1 MGAKRTIL
9 DSIVKEVLSDQMI
22 FEMRSELQGENYPK
36 TGGTGLL
43 DRLNGTIHRPQGQN
57 RRKVTMARTQCW
69 TKGENISSSSQRRQL
84 GLSMSM
90 QEVWVSCWVLGKA
103 VSCIC
108 MLSST
113 PSQPHKNGPW
123 TCSPALPRAKKS
135 SQPHSSRWVYDLTWE
150 YLSLFQTQSCTA
162 LFCLGVIWYP
172 VSPTTISV
180 TCRGRTGSF
189 RCSTRRVHAGQLP
202 CVGC

>member
-22 FEMRSELQGENYPK
+22 FEMRSELQGDNYPK

-43 DRLNGTIHRPQGQN
+43 DRRNGTIHRPQGPN

-90 QEVWVSCWVLGKA
+90 QEVWVSC
-103 VSCIC
+103 
-108 MLSST
+108 
-113 PSQPHKNGPW
+113 
-123 TCSPALPRAKKS
+123 
-135 SQPHSSRWVYDLTWE
+135 
-150 YLSLFQTQSCTA
+150 
-162 LFCLGVIWYP
+162 
-172 VSPTTISV
+172 
-180 TCRGRTGSF
+180 
-189 RCSTRRVHAGQLP
+189 
-202 CVGC
+202 

>member
-22 FEMRSELQGENYPK
+22 FEMRSELQGDNYPK

-43 DRLNGTIHRPQGQN
+43 DRLNGTIHRPQGPN

-90 QEVWVSCWVLGKA
+90 QEVWVSCWVLEKA

-123 TCSPALPRAKKS
+123 TCRPALPIARVLTTS
-135 SQPHSSRWVYDLTWE
+135 QLSMGLWPYVRISFPVSDSVMYCFVLLGCHMTPSQPHY
-150 YLSLFQTQSCTA
+150 YIC
-162 LFCLGVIWYP
+162 YP
-172 VSPTTISV
+172 QGEDTV
-180 TCRGRTGSF
+180 
-189 RCSTRRVHAGQLP
+189 LP
-202 CVGC
+202 L